1 MTPTTGAIPVLDLRD
16 SPYGWHLRWLA
27 DCERSPGMRRL
38 RYCCLRAS
46 GGGCCASPFPLRRRC
61 PLQNSGTR
69 SPGRRN
75 FLSCQSVAVGLPSM
89 YLRLPDTLHRCA
101 RSVNTVA
108 TRIRPDCHG
117 AKQHG
122 KSIRVHRY
130 RSGVLDCSLR
140 PENAGPRRAT
150 VCRCRVAR
158 GHG

>member
-16 SPYGWHLRWLA
+16 SPCGWHLRWLA
-27 DCERSPGMRRL
+27 DCERSPGMQRL

-69 SPGRRN
+69 SPGRRGSM
-75 FLSCQSVAVGLPSM
+75 LSDRCCRPTLHASSSARHSTQVRAICQDSRHTETA
-89 YLRLPDTLHRCA
+89 RLP
-101 RSVNTVA
+101 RSEVA
-108 TRIRPDCHG
+108 
-117 AKQHG
+117 HG
-122 KSIRVHRY
+122 KSIRLHRY
-130 RSGVLDCSLR
+130 RGGVLDCSLR
-140 PENAGPRRAT
+140 PENAGPRRAA